1 MAGKTK
7 GVTIAIKADTSGA
20 TAGLS
25 QLTDESIKLSKQ
37 LKSVDALMKM
47 DGGNPE
53 VAAQRQEIL
62 TKSIANTE
70 ERLKALRNVQEDVK
84 RKFESGEINREQYIA
99 FQRELVTTEQRLRDL
114 TAAEQETET
123 ESAQASESAGKFGET
138 LKNIVAKGAELAYE
152 SLKMAAEAVVSFAK
166 DSVSAGMDFDKAVS
180 QIGATMGY
188 TTEQLADSTSEAAQN
203 LQTLREKAQE
213 MGAKTS
219 FSATQ
224 AADALNVLA
233 MSGYDAETSCA
244 MVADVLNLAQ
254 AGSLD
259 LAAAAKYTSGA
270 MKGFAD
276 DTKTA
281 QYYTDLMALGATK
294 ANTNVD
300 QLGAALSKGAATAG
314 AYKQSAEGT
323 TLALLRLAEQGAVGE
338 EAATTLNRAMA
349 DLYTAT
355 PAGKKALEEL
365 GVSAYDIAGNYRD
378 FNTVIDELNA
388 ALKGY
393 DDEAQANYKNTIF
406 TTNGLNA
413 FNKMTVTST
422 EKVQEWTAALRDAD
436 GAAASQAETM
446 RDNLAGD
453 VDVFNSTMEAAKLA
467 VSDKLTPAIRGY
479 VQFATESVSALTEA
493 FKAGGIEN
501 MTDVLTDIF
510 TKLIQRVSV
519 VVPIIAE
526 IAKSLLEAFTTAV
539 TRNLSELIRSAM
551 KMVVKLAKGIVDAAP
566 KIIPAAVELVG
577 ELVETLTRPDLLSM
591 LVGAAIELTVALT
604 DGLIQALP
612 ELLEYLPQIVQN
624 IVDVIV
630 ENAPKLL
637 EAAEKIVTALA
648 EYLFDSQNVDTMLT
662 AAMDII
668 TTLVKGLMSVIW
680 KIGEAAGKIVEKI
693 AEKIGL
699 GDYWKM
705 GADIIDQFM
714 GGIIDAWNRWQSWWE
729 GFGEYIYDALHPSGD
744 TQTDWENYIGNAAG
758 GTVGNA
764 RALIGADALA
774 GNGSGG
780 ISSTTA
786 NNTTTISFGN
796 VIVNGGDKNAAN
808 DFIRQVDRQLRD
820 LQTRQNR
827 GIGGVSWATS

>member
-20 TAGLS
+20 TAGLG

-123 ESAQASESAGKFGET
+123 ESAQASESAGKFGEA

-152 SLKMAAEAVVSFAK
+152 TLKRAAEAVVSFAK
-166 DSVSAGMDFDKAVS
+166 DSVQTGMDFDKAVS

-188 TTEQLADSTSEAAQN
+188 TVDELHDSTSEASKS
-203 LQTLREKAQE
+203 LQTLRDKAQE
-213 MGAKTS
+213 MGAATS
-219 FSATQ
+219 FSATE
-224 AADALNVLA
+224 AAEALNILA
-233 MSGYDAETSCA
+233 MSGYDAEASCG

-254 AGSLD
+254 AGSLG
-259 LAAAAKYTSGA
+259 LADAAKYTAGA
-270 MKGFAD
+270 VKGFAD
-276 DTKTA
+276 DSKDA
-281 QYYTDLMALGATK
+281 AYYTDLMALGATK
-294 ANTNVD
+294 ANTDVNA
-300 QLGAALSKGAATAG
+300 LGAALSKGASTA
-314 AYKQSAEGT
+314 ASYKQTAEST
-323 TLALLRLAEQGAVGE
+323 TVALLRLAEQGSMGE
-338 EAATTLNRAMA
+338 EAATKLNRAMA
-349 DLYTAT
+349 DLYTPTDA
-355 PAGKKALEEL
+355 AKKALEEL
-365 GVSAYDIAGNYRD
+365 GISAYDEAGNFRD
-378 FNTVIDELNA
+378 INTVVDELNA
-388 ALKGY
+388 TLKNYG
-393 DDEAQANYKNTIF
+393 DEQAAAYKSAIF

-413 FNKMTVTST
+413 FNQMTVTST
-422 EKVQEWTAALRDAD
+422 EKVNEWSEALKNAD
-436 GAAASQAETM
+436 GAAKNQAETM

-453 VDVFNSTMEAAKLA
+453 IDVFNSTLEAAKLA
-467 VSDKLTPAIRGY
+467 VSDKLSGVVRSY
-479 VQFATESVSALTEA
+479 VQFGTDSISALTEA
-493 FKAGGIEN
+493 FKTGGIEG

-510 TKLIQRVSV
+510 DRLIQRIGT
-519 VVPIIAE
+519 VVPVMMKLAQ
-526 IAKSLLEAFTTAV
+526 SLLESFSAAV
-539 TRNLSELIRSAM
+539 SRNLPELLRTAM
-551 KMVVKLAKGIVDAAP
+551 KMVVKLADGIVKAVP
-566 KIIPAAVELVG
+566 MLIPAAVELVG
-577 ELVETLTRPDLLSM
+577 ELVETLTRPDLLSK

-604 DGLIQALP
+604 EGLIQALP

-729 GFGEYIYDALHPSGD
+729 GFGEYIYDALHPGGD

-780 ISSTTA
+780 ISNTTA